1 MSSIISKAQ
10 SRNQDGSGLALIS
23 RGKSKRPPGHRH
35 VIPNKRRRV
44 TKTKT
49 SVKKNKARYTYI
61 EIPPLSALTDNGPL
75 EFFVAGNG
83 EDYLDLNNTF
93 LHVACKIVIADG
105 TNIANDAKVGVVN
118 YPIASLFSQVDVM
131 LGDRLIS
138 QSSNTYPYRAIF
150 ECLLNYGKDTLET
163 QFCTGLFYKD
173 TARYMDATDHAD
185 RNEGL
190 KRRAR
195 FSAESNTFDLTG
207 HIHSDIFF
215 QDKLLLNGVDLRIKM
230 VRSKDEFCLL
240 KEGNIN
246 FALKILN
253 ASLFV
258 KKVSVSPS
266 VKLGHVHAL
275 LSSTAKY
282 SLERVCMKTFSLA
295 AGSRICSQENLF
307 LGPLPKTIIFDMVD
321 NDAFSGSYNKN
332 PFNFKHYDAEFVA
345 LYIDGTQYPAKP
357 FQPDLKS
364 DNAVREFYSLILA
377 SGKQLKDQP
386 LAINREEYSRG
397 YTLFAFNLNPDDDC
411 GQHLS
416 LIKSGNMRMELRFRQ
431 ALPRTVNLIVYA
443 SFDSILEINNRRNVL
458 IDYQ

>member
-1 MSSIISKAQ
+1 MAFLHGLSAECTKSELDIFTLHYTQTSI
-10 SRNQDGSGLALIS
+10 
-23 RGKSKRPPGHRH
+23 
-35 VIPNKRRRV
+35 
-44 TKTKT
+44 
-49 SVKKNKARYTYI
+49 KKYTYI
-61 EIPPLSALTDNGPL
+61 EIPPLSALTDIGPL

-93 LHVACKIVIADG
+93 IHVACKIVNADG

-118 YPIASLFSQVDVM
+118 PPTASLFSQVDVM

-138 QSSNTYPYRAIF
+138 QSTVAIHTRTEQF
-150 ECLLNYGKDTLET
+150 LNVSLTMGRTPWKHNFVQHYSTKT
-163 QFCTGLFYKD
+163 QRD
-173 TARYMDATDHAD
+173 IWMP
-185 RNEGL
+185 
-190 KRRAR
+190 
-195 FSAESNTFDLTG
+195 LTQQ
-207 HIHSDIFF
+207 IA
-215 QDKLLLNGVDLRIKM
+215 M
-230 VRSKDEFCLL
+230 

-266 VKLGHVHAL
+266 VKLGHAHAL
-275 LSSTAKY
+275 LSATAKY
-282 SLERVCMKTFSLA
+282 SLERVSMKTFSLA

-307 LGPLPKTIIFDMVD
+307 LGPLTKTIIFGIVD

-345 LYIDGTQYPAKP
+345 LYVD
-357 FQPDLKS
+357 
-364 DNAVREFYSLILA
+364 
-377 SGKQLKDQP
+377 GKQLKDQA

-397 YTLFAFNLNPDDDC
+397 YTLFASNLNPDDDC
-411 GQHLS
+411 GQHQS
-416 LIKSGNMRMELRFRQ
+416 LIKSENMRMEFRFRPPLQ
-431 ALPRTVNLIVYA
+431 RTVNLIVYA

>member
-23 RGKSKRPPGHRH
+23 RGKSKRPPGQRH

-93 LHVACKIVIADG
+93 LHVACKIVNADG
-105 TNIANDAKVGVVN
+105 TNIANDAKVVVVN

-173 TARYMDATDHAD
+173 TARYMDATDPTD

-195 FSAESNTFDLTG
+195 FSAESNTFDLIG

-215 QDKLLLNGVDLRIKM
+215 QDKPLLNSVDLRIKM
-230 VRSKDEFCLL
+230 VRSKDEFCLM

-266 VKLGHVHAL
+266 VKLGHAHAL

-282 SLERVCMKTFSLA
+282 SLER
-295 AGSRICSQENLF
+295 NLF
-307 LGPLPKTIIFDMVD
+307 LGPLPKNIIFGMVD

-345 LYIDGTQYPAKP
+345 LYVDGTQYPAKP
-357 FQPDLKS
+357 FQPDFQS

-377 SGKQLKDQP
+377 SGKQLKDQA